1 MTLVLVIDAD
11 PSVRTAVRACLELR
25 GLDALVVDNGATGID
40 HFERFVIDLAI
51 VDIFMPDIDGLE
63 IIRRFSQ
70 RSPRV
75 PVIAMSGYVSHDLYA
90 TAPDFLRMAGEFG
103 AAFCLRKPFRP
114 NQLTAAID
122 ACLGSPFEDAGHDAR
137 AMSPGERIG
146 GKPRRALHLT

>member
-11 PSVRTAVRACLELR
+11 PSVRTAVHDCLEHR
-25 GLDALVVDNGATGID
+25 GIDALVVDNGAAGIE
-40 HFERFVIDLAI
+40 HFEKLAIDLAI

-70 RSPRV
+70 RTPRV
-75 PVIAMSGYVSHDLYA
+75 PVIAMSGFLSQDLYA
-90 TAPDFLRMAGEFG
+90 TAPDFLRMAGELG

-122 ACLGSPFEDAGHDAR
+122 ACLGSPLEEAGHDALV
-137 AMSPGERIG
+137 MSTGERIG
-146 GKPRRALHLT
+146 GKPRKALHV

>member
-11 PSVRTAVRACLELR
+11 PSVRTAVRACLEHR
-25 GLDALVVDNGATGID
+25 GMDALVVGNGAAGLE
-40 HFERFVIDLAI
+40 HFEKFAVDLAI

-70 RSPRV
+70 RTPRV

-90 TAPDFLRMAGEFG
+90 TAPDFLRMAGELG

-122 ACLGSPFEDAGHDAR
+122 ACLGSPLEEARHDAPV
-137 AMSPGERIG
+137 MSTGPRIG
-146 GKPRRALHLT
+146 GKPRKALHA